1 MAKATYDF
9 PGDIAFK
16 EAARKILQAQFRKMM
31 DNAPGTRQG
40 DDIEAL
46 HDMRVASRR
55 LRAALSIFAKVFPG
69 DEFRRLDRQIGDITD
84 ALGAVRDLDVQLDYL
99 RNYRN
104 TLPTN
109 EAYGIQRLV
118 ERRSDLRDKERKAL
132 VKALDK
138 LEKDRFE
145 RRFRKALDRAV
156 PGPADDEDE
165 AEPSADASAA

>member
-1 MAKATYDF
+1 
-9 PGDIAFK
+9 
-16 EAARKILQAQFRKMM
+16 MM
-31 DNAPGTRQG
+31 DNAPGTRLG

-55 LRAALSIFAKVFPG
+55 LRAALSIFAKVFPA

-84 ALGAVRDLDVQLDYL
+84 ALGAVRDLDVQMDYL

-104 TLPTN
+104 TLPSN

-118 ERRSDLRDKERKAL
+118 ERQGNGRDRERKAL

-138 LEKDRFE
+138 LEKERFE

-156 PGPADDEDE
+156 PGPADEDEE
-165 AEPSADASAA
+165 AEPVTDTSAAQE